1 MDRKKKYFFHEN
13 AAVTKYMKNK
23 MRKLKQNENV
33 DNDKVS
39 WKKLFHIYYL
49 KIFVKIL
56 FLYLVFI
63 RCVGNI
69 LIIYYIIFLHYKNKI
84 KK

>member
-1 MDRKKKYFFHEN
+1 
-13 AAVTKYMKNK
+13 

-69 LIIYYIIFLHYKNKI
+69 LIIYYIIFLHYKTKLKNDYI
-84 KK
+84 ENFLEMIVCILYTYILH